1 MDGRRRKKK
10 EMGYQAAKRYEWK
23 RRLGEK
29 DGERGKK
36 GNGRR
41 MKLVKKKEEVLGIN
55 KKGEESW

>member
-1 MDGRRRKKK
+1 MDGRRKKK
-10 EMGYQAAKRYEWK
+10 EMGYQAAKRYEGK